1 MLSTVLAYSSFYKT
15 GARLLEAT
23 DQKHKKVIAEYSY
36 TVAQSDLLRLC
47 RPWLCLAF
55 NALNIVLENTAQ
67 FGTKKNK
74 LGVYKV
80 PILENTFKMD
90 E

>member
-1 MLSTVLAYSSFYKT
+1 M
-15 GARLLEAT
+15 
-23 DQKHKKVIAEYSY
+23 
-36 TVAQSDLLRLC
+36 AQSDLLRLC